1 MESVPLVKELGC
13 MDMKITKGRH
23 YKASSAD
30 IYGWDRWT
38 LEETKWFLA
47 ISVIKMSDDTS
58 MVVDGFFSCQ
68 DKMGYVVKW
77 NTDPEDNPLEFP
89 SPRAGVSV
97 RKLPLW
103 AFRGY
108 SSVTVTVFR
117 RRDRVLIVLRLSI
130 WLRDAWSSCQTFMSS
145 YTLSEKAYFKVF
157 FHASKRPHRQVNGV
171 LLGKK
176 EGAAILIED
185 AVPLLHHWTSLSP
198 MMEIGYHATLI
209 ICFQPYISSTSSS
222 WRPYAGETIS
232 FNV

>member
-117 RRDRVLIVLRLSI
+117 RRDRATAINLTARRVIVVPEVHVFIYALRKGLLQSF
-130 WLRDAWSSCQTFMSS
+130 LPCLQTP
-145 YTLSEKAYFKVF
+145 T
-157 FHASKRPHRQVNGV
+157 
-171 LLGKK
+171 
-176 EGAAILIED
+176 
-185 AVPLLHHWTSLSP
+185 
-198 MMEIGYHATLI
+198 
-209 ICFQPYISSTSSS
+209 
-222 WRPYAGETIS
+222 
-232 FNV
+232 